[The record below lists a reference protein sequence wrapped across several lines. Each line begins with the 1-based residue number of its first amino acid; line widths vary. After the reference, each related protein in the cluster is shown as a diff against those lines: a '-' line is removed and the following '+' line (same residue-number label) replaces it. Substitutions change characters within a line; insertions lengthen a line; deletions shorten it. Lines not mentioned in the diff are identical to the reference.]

1 MGNSG
6 DPGRR
11 FSKTNPKKKEKQ
23 NKKKEKK
30 NLELIIISVPQFI
43 NASSR
48 RALRSQSSSYLLR
61 ALMYLLNLELLEA
74 AAAAAAVAAET
85 YM

>member
-6 DPGRR
+6 DPGRK
-11 FSKTNPKKKEKQ
+11 FSKTNPPPKKKAKQKEREK
-23 NKKKEKK
+23 
-30 NLELIIISVPQFI
+30 ELRVDHHLSSSVI

-61 ALMYLLNLELLEA
+61 ALMYLLKLELLEA
-74 AAAAAAVAAET
+74 TAAAAVAAET